1 MISQLLKY
9 EKSDVGDLVFSY
21 NGHPSSKMINL
32 IIQLVES
39 KLEST
44 ENNARTRKR
53 IINIL
58 IEVLQNI
65 FHHHEEFTILNFNSL
80 SFYLFKSFDNY
91 LLVSGNYLRKEKANG
106 LMDKLQNFAS
116 LSGNDLREVYLQ
128 TLENGEF
135 SPKGGAGLGIM
146 DIIRKSGGNLV
157 HQFIPVDD
165 DHYFFL
171 IEIKINTEFY
181 E

>member
-9 EKSDVGDLVFSY
+9 EKREAGELVFSY
-21 NGHPSSKMINL
+21 KGNPSSQMINL

-39 KLEST
+39 KLELS
-44 ENNARTRKR
+44 ENNSRTRKR

-65 FHHHEEFTILNFNSL
+65 FHHHDEFTILNFNSL
-80 SFYLFKSFDNY
+80 IFYLFRSYDNY

-106 LMDKLQNFAS
+106 LMHKLNNFFT
-116 LSGNDLREVYLQ
+116 LSENDLRDTYLQ

-135 SPKGGAGLGIM
+135 SSKGGAGLGMM
-146 DIIRKSGGNLV
+146 DIIRKSGGNLN

-171 IEIKINTEFY
+171 IEIKINSESY